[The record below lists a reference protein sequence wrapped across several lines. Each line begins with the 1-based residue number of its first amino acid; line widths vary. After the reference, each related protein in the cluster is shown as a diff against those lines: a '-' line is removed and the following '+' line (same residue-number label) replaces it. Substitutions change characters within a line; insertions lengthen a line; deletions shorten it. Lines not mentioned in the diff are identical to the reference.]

1 MRGRRYSSDNRLPER
16 ELFELIDLLA
26 LRLYQDFGRRAYALD
41 RKDVAELINPY
52 VADLADE
59 DQRAVPWLVWDLLQ
73 EGMEI
78 ELAVR

>member
-1 MRGRRYSSDNRLPER
+1 MRGRRYSSDDRLPER

-41 RKDVAELINPY
+41 RQDVAELIHPY
-52 VADLADE
+52 VADLALD
-59 DQRAVPWLVWDLLQ
+59 DQRTVPWLVWDLLQ

>member
-1 MRGRRYSSDNRLPER
+1 MRGRRYSSDSRLPER
-16 ELFELIDLLA
+16 ELFDLIDLLA

-41 RKDVAELINPY
+41 RQDVAELITPY
-52 VADLADE
+52 VADLAHE
-59 DQRAVPWLVWDLLQ
+59 DQRTVPWLVWDLLQ

>member
-41 RKDVAELINPY
+41 RKDVAELISPY
-52 VADLADE
+52 VSDLADE

>member
-1 MRGRRYSSDNRLPER
+1 MRGRRYSSDGRLPER

-41 RKDVAELINPY
+41 RHDVAELVDPY
-52 VADLADE
+52 VVDLVQE
-59 DQRAVPWLVWDLLQ
+59 DKRTVPWLVWDLLQ

>member
-1 MRGRRYSSDNRLPER
+1 MRGRRYSSDDRLPER
-16 ELFELIDLLA
+16 ELFDLIDVLA

-41 RKDVAELINPY
+41 RQDVAELIQPY
-52 VADLADE
+52 VTDLAHE
-59 DQRAVPWLVWDLLQ
+59 DQRTVPWLVWDLLQ